1 MVSQAATVKQLMQ
14 SIPADPIPIMR
25 RILAEKSLKQFIQ
38 QAWPIVEQKKKL
50 IWNWHLD
57 VICQHLEVVT
67 NTYVIGSG
75 LRNRTVGDYTYTADL
90 TLPPIN
96 YLWINMPP
104 RHMKSLI
111 VSVFWPCWEWG
122 PKNLTETRYLC
133 LSYAQPLSTRDSL
146 KRRRIIES
154 KWYQENWGNRF
165 YLVSDQNAKTR
176 YDNDKTGYMIATS
189 ILGIGTGEGGSR
201 VIIDDA
207 HNVNEV
213 ESDVK
218 RQRTID
224 AWDDALSTRVDDD
237 TIGAYIGVM
246 QRTHHKDLTG
256 HLIEKYRRKEIEQ
269 FTHLCLPARYEKDHP
284 FPTISPLP
292 FKDPRTVEGEPLD
305 RNRWPEEKLRI
316 REGRMTA
323 WAKAGQLQ
331 QRPAPKGGSI
341 VQVGNIKVVKNYN
354 HRQVLQMVRY
364 WDKAASEDKSASNT
378 ATVLLAR
385 MTDDCEYAVL
395 VLDAF
400 QGQWNVGYRDK
411 RMRQTAEMDG
421 IEVEQVVEQEPGS
434 GGKESAQS
442 SVRKIFLGFKAAMDR
457 PTGAKEVRIEP
468 FASQVENDNVAMLEG
483 PWNKEYLESL
493 ENSTP
498 GSVGDLADA
507 TSGAFNWVF
516 GLAGKRKSKIRV
528 SFGKDK
534 LDDDIQ

>member
-14 SIPADPIPIMR
+14 SIPSDPIPIMR
-25 RILAEKSLKQFIQ
+25 RILAEKSLKQFIR
-38 QAWPIVEQKKKL
+38 QAWPVVEQKKKL

-57 VICQHLEVVT
+57 VICQHLEAVT

-75 LRNRTVGDYTYTADL
+75 LHNRTVNGFTYTADL
-90 TLPPIN
+90 SLPPIN

-122 PKNLTETRYLC
+122 PKNLTEARYLC

-146 KRRRIIES
+146 KRRRIMES
-154 KWYQENWGNRF
+154 RWYQDNWGDRF
-165 YLVSDQNAKTR
+165 SLVSDQNAKTR
-176 YDNDKTGYMIATS
+176 YDNDHTGYMISTS

-213 ESDVK
+213 ESEVK

-237 TIGAYIGVM
+237 SVGAYIGVM

-256 HLIEKYRRKEIEQ
+256 HLVEKYKRHEIEQ
-269 FTHLCLPARYEKDHP
+269 FTHLCLPARYELNHP
-284 FPTISPLP
+284 FPTTTPLP

-305 RNRWPEEKLRI
+305 KNRWPEEKLRI

-331 QRPAPKGGSI
+331 QRPAPKGGSL
-341 VQVGNIKVVKNYN
+341 VKVGNIKVVKNYN
-354 HRQVLQMVRY
+354 HRQVLSMVRY
-364 WDKAASEDKSASNT
+364 WDKAATEDKSASNT

-395 VLDAF
+395 ILDAF
-400 QGQWNVGYRDK
+400 QGQWAVGYRDK

-442 SVRKIFLGFKAAMDR
+442 SVKKIFLGYRGHADR

-468 FASQVENDNVAMLEG
+468 FAAQVENDNVAMLEG
-483 PWNKEYLESL
+483 PWNKEYLESV

-498 GSVGDLADA
+498 GSVGDLCDA
-507 TSGAFNWVF
+507 TSGSFNWLF

-528 SFGKDK
+528 SVR
-534 LDDDIQ
+534 